1 MFFGPLFDRESGPA
15 RRKIPLNRFAIK
27 ALTMRILRN
36 RRQSRIAAK
45 KWETTDYADEQAAS

>member
-1 MFFGPLFDRESGPA
+1 MSAQLSGHVFRPPA
-15 RRKIPLNRFAIK
+15 RRKILLNRFAIK